1 MGLLDSTFG
10 GRTDFPDD
18 ATIIEITDGEAEI
31 VTSRRSRARR
41 ALRRTIT
48 TLGLVAV
55 GAGVLAYLSRRRS
68 ARQIAEIEVEADD
81 AMETDTPS
89 E

>member
-18 ATIIEITDGEAEI
+18 ATIIEITDGEAEL
-31 VTSRRSRARR
+31 VTTRRSRARR
-41 ALRRTIT
+41 IFRRGAVL
-48 TLGLVAV
+48 LGVAAA
-55 GAGVLAYLSRRRS
+55 GAGIYAYWSRRR
-68 ARQIAEIEVEADD
+68 AGRNVADIEVTAEA
-81 AMETDTPS
+81 ETDEMTS

>member
-18 ATIIEITDGEAEI
+18 ATVIEITDGEAEL
-31 VTSRRSRARR
+31 VTTRRSRARG
-41 ALRRTIT
+41 LFRRGAVL
-48 TLGLVAV
+48 LGVAAA
-55 GAGVLAYLSRRRS
+55 GAGVYAYWSRRR
-68 ARQIAEIEVEADD
+68 AGQDVAEIAVTADG
-81 AMETDTPS
+81 ETA

>member
-1 MGLLDSTFG
+1 MGFLDSTFG
-10 GRTDFPDD
+10 QQTDFPDD

-41 ALRRTIT
+41 ALRRTFT
-48 TLGLVAV
+48 LLGLVAV

-68 ARQIAEIEVEADD
+68 NRHVEEIEVETD
-81 AMETDTPS
+81 ETAS

>member
-1 MGLLDSTFG
+1 MGLLDSTLG
-10 GRTDFPDD
+10 GRSDFPDD

-41 ALRRTIT
+41 ALRRTFTI
-48 TLGLVAV
+48 LGLVAV
-55 GAGVLAYLSRRRS
+55 GAGILAYLSRRRS
-68 ARQIAEIEVEADD
+68 DERVAEIEVGI
-81 AMETDTPS
+81 ETDDTAS